1 MLKTGDCHNETL
13 YEQSLTCSAL
23 RKLLTSFAS
32 SSCIK
37 HTSDEISAD
46 LDSENESQTLSP
58 SNLRFLLSDHWTECK
73 LHCALYWYC
82 YYCCYCYCY
91 CYYYYYCYYYHHHF
105 TFYSHYIGQPAL
117 AIAPVKNYVPLL
129 TATCTF

>member
-13 YEQSLTCSAL
+13 YEQSLTGSAL

-82 YYCCYCYCY
+82 YYCCYCYY
-91 CYYYYYCYYYHHHF
+91 YYYYYCYYYHHHF
-105 TFYSHYIGQPAL
+105 T
-117 AIAPVKNYVPLL
+117 AII
-129 TATCTF
+129 